1 MLWTLI
7 AIFVGLAAACVY
19 AAIRVGADAEERQER
34 ARAREQRMADVN
46 KWRWAP

>member
-34 ARAREQRMADVN
+34 ARQWQERMADVDA
-46 KWRWAP
+46 WRWGA

>member
-19 AAIRVGADAEERQER
+19 AAIRVGADAEERQE
-34 ARAREQRMADVN
+34 QRMADVN
-46 KWRWAP
+46 KWRWEP